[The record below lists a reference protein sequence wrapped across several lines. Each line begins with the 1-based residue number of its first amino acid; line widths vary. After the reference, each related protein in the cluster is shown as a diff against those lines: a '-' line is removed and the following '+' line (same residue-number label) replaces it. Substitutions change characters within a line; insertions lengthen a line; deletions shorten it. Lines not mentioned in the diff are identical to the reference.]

1 MFAVVARLGAG
12 GAMAGMPI
20 FFLWPPSQRAAPTN
34 GEGIPKDPAE
44 TA

>member
-20 FFLWPPSQRAAPTN
+20 FFFCGR
-34 GEGIPKDPAE
+34 PARE
-44 TA
+44 PRPQLVLGRS